1 MNSGAGRFIRLL
13 NSSSA
18 VINGIGAL
26 IFNVGDSKVHCI
38 DELSTEELT
47 IEDRNPNQK
56 TKAITQCLGGGIGH
70 PKVHSRLKEYKTGD
84 KFLLSSDGLTD
95 HLTPEQIFSILN
107 NSSGNLATELCTAAQ
122 SQGSDDDISAI
133 LVEVE

>member
-56 TKAITQCLGGGIGH
+56 NKSHHAMSRRWNRSSEGPLEAEGIQNRG
-70 PKVHSRLKEYKTGD
+70 
-84 KFLLSSDGLTD
+84 
-95 HLTPEQIFSILN
+95 
-107 NSSGNLATELCTAAQ
+107 
-122 SQGSDDDISAI
+122 
-133 LVEVE
+133 